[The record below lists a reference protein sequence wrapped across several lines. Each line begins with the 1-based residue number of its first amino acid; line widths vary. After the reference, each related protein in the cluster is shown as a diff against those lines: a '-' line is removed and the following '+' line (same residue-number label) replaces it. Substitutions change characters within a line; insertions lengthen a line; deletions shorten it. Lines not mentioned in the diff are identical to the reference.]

1 MEALR
6 LVTEGC
12 YDQAGNLRTSNSATR
27 DNGPTPSEWLDG
39 FRCPSKEALMA
50 LLWALRVEERKL
62 TFKAAAS
69 GPGPSSILPTDKL
82 SVKLVPGRSSG
93 SSIHFRGLDEKK
105 RQRLG

>member
-12 YDQAGNLRTSNSATR
+12 HDQAGNLRTSNSATR
-27 DNGPTPSEWLDG
+27 DNGPPPSEWLDG

-62 TFKAAAS
+62 KSKAAAS
-69 GPGPSSILPTDKL
+69 GPGPSGILPADNC
-82 SVKLVPGRSSG
+82 SVKLVPGMKRG
-93 SSIHFRGLDEKK
+93 SSVHFRGLDDK

>member
-12 YDQAGNLRTSNSATR
+12 HDQVGNLRTSNSATR
-27 DNGPTPSEWLDG
+27 DNGPTPSDWLDG

-62 TFKAAAS
+62 KSKVAAS
-69 GPGPSSILPTDKL
+69 GPGPSGILPTDNC
-82 SVKLVPGRSSG
+82 SVKLVPGGSG
-93 SSIHFRGLDEKK
+93 GGSFHFRGLDEKK